1 MTDLFNLGME
11 DGFDFLSEKKARQN
25 DGILRID
32 PKKASDPKEGVKV
45 RVRFLPNLSQDGKVG
60 ESALEKIVNY
70 VKIDSNPEL
79 TGYYDSLKNFGKKCP
94 LYTLYFD
101 LYNSPDFLLK
111 ENSKCIKRNQKYY
124 SYVQIL
130 EHELEPELVGKIM
143 IFAFGVKIKE
153 KINEERTGALT
164 GEKVNVYDLANGKD
178 FIIRAKIVGGFTNYD
193 SSSFSPKITPISIP
207 NAEGVLTKVPVTV
220 EEETGKNLIA
230 DKAKVKI
237 KEFLLNREC
246 EIDTHKAVEWT
257 QETYDKVAQIEA
269 VLKNK
274 HIQAANSAIN
284 NKSSVDRDTFFDD
297 NDKPAGKPNTSK
309 ASKEEDDDFFS

>member
-60 ESALEKIVNY
+60 ELALEKIVNY

-101 LYNSPDFLLK
+101 LFNSPDFLLK

-130 EHELEPELVGKIM
+130 EHELEPELVGKVM

-193 SSSFSPKITPISIP
+193 SSSFSPKITPIQIP
-207 NAEGVLTKVPVTV
+207 NSEGVLTKVPVTV
-220 EEETGKNLIA
+220 DEETGKNIIA
-230 DKAKVKI
+230 DKAKIKI
-237 KEFLLNREC
+237 KEYLLNRDC

-269 VLKNK
+269 ILKNK
-274 HIQAANSAIN
+274 HIQAANSAIS
-284 NKSSVDRDTFFDD
+284 NKGVDRDTFFDD
-297 NDKPAGKPNTSK
+297 EPKKTSTNTAK
-309 ASKEEDDDFFS
+309 VEVKDDDFFN